1 MLPLFPVI
9 TYVKNVSFRKG
20 LLMRVLCFIGKRC
33 PNCPPV
39 KDYLESAAGGRV
51 RVEWV
56 DCGEADGLQA
66 AREYGVSSTPTAIV
80 YGDGGE
86 ELGRAHDVRSLK
98 TLLAPDGLDAEG
110 CLRTGGRGDAGCVGC
125 SI

>member
-1 MLPLFPVI
+1 
-9 TYVKNVSFRKG
+9 
-20 LLMRVLCFIGKRC
+20 MRVLCFIGKRC

-39 KDYLESAAGGRV
+39 KDYLESLAGRV
-51 RVEWV
+51 NVEWV

-66 AREYGVSSTPTAIV
+66 AREHGVSSTPAAIV

-98 TLLAPDGLDAEG
+98 ALLAPDGSAADGFSDGEDA
-110 CLRTGGRGDAGCVGC
+110 DAGCVGC
-125 SI
+125 SV